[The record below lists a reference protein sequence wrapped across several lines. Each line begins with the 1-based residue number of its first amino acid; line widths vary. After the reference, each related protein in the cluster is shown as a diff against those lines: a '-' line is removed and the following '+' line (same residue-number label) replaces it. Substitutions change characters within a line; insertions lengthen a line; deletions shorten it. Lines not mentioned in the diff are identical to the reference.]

1 MENGKVEAALAKFR
15 KPYNCAQTVYA
26 AFKPDDSDGIAAL
39 ASCGGGRA
47 PEGLCGALF
56 AAEKL
61 CPDSADS
68 IAAEFVEK
76 VGAKCCREIKT
87 VHKTPCEK
95 CVETAVRA
103 VCAKLG

>member
-26 AFKPDDSDGIAAL
+26 AFKPDDSDGIAEL

-47 PEGLCGALF
+47 PDGLCGALF

-68 IAAEFVEK
+68 IAAEFSEK

-95 CVETAVRA
+95 CVEAAARA
-103 VCAKLG
+103 ACAKLG